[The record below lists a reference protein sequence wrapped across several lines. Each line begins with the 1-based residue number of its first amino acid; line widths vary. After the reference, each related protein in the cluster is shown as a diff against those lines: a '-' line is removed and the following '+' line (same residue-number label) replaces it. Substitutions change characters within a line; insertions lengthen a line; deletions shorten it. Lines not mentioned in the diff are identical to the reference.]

1 MERLFVDTSAWYAYF
16 NAKDPD
22 HKSVTALLEAWEPRL
37 VTTEYVFDEL
47 VTLVR
52 YRAGHGLAAKVGQ
65 ELRGGEACLLVTVEP
80 KDIQAAWEHFV
91 AKKSEKLSFTD
102 CTSFAVMR
110 RLKLTTAAALD
121 ADFGHAGFTVLPKV
135 KR

>member
-1 MERLFVDTSAWYAYF
+1 MDRLFVDTSAWYAFF

-22 HKSVTALLEAWEPRL
+22 HKSVAALLEAWEPRL
-37 VTTEYVFDEL
+37 VTSEYIFDEL

-52 YRAGHGLAAKVGQ
+52 YRAGHALAAKVGQ
-65 ELRGGEACLLVTVEP
+65 ELREGKACMLVTVEP
-80 KDIQAAWEHFV
+80 KDIQDAWEHFV
-91 AKKSEKLSFTD
+91 AKESEKLSFTD

-121 ADFGHAGFTVLPKV
+121 EDFRKEGFITFPI
-135 KR
+135 